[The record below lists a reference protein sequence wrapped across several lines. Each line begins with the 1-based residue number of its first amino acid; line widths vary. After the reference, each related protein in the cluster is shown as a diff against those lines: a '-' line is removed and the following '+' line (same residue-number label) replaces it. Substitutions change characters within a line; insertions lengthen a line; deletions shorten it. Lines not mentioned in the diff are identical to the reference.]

1 MLEKGVL
8 LLPDN
13 DDIENMPVYPIIHM
27 IRQVSCYDFS
37 AFRCLILIVIFRI
50 CWQVD
55 PLSIS

>member
-1 MLEKGVL
+1 MVTGMSEAQHARERRP

-37 AFRCLILIVIFRI
+37 AFRA
-50 CWQVD
+50 
-55 PLSIS
+55 